1 MKISHWNTAANL
13 TRGAPIRCNCAPC
26 WIENRRHR
34 RASSGHRKD
43 TSHKRNQDPFTA
55 RQVFELVGIL
65 LCPRIASWQVGLW
78 GTQADEAAMPGPNAT
93 AQAHRNW
100 NSLKFSRVFSLYPGK
115 SVCWELESARRLCQD
130 LLSQHKR
137 SQKLQILLSR
147 RPEVVGEHV
156 YAKSTVMYR
165 SACCN
170 ALRADPESKCT
181 VK

>member
-1 MKISHWNTAANL
+1 MPAAGIGKTHPTSGTRTRSPLVRCLNL
-13 TRGAPIRCNCAPC
+13 LEFFCVLVLHPGKLDC
-26 WIENRRHR
+26 
-34 RASSGHRKD
+34 G
-43 TSHKRNQDPFTA
+43 
-55 RQVFELVGIL
+55 ELKPMRL
-65 LCPRIASWQVGLW
+65 LCQDRMPRRKHTG
-78 GTQADEAAMPGPNAT
+78 
-93 AQAHRNW
+93 NW

-137 SQKLQILLSR
+137 SQKLLILLSR